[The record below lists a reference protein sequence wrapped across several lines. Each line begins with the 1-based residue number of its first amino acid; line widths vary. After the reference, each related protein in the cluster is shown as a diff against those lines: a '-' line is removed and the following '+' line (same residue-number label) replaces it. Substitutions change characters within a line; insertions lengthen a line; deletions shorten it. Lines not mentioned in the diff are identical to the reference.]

1 MPEKDLLD
9 VSPGTGPTEEEGAY
23 LANLL
28 DVVTEGVM
36 IVGRDG
42 RISRVNDRFG
52 QLFGIGSEKLLGR
65 PLSDLFGSDEGQ
77 QDSDSVVNKLSRGE
91 RVQFEAVHKNKE
103 GKVLQIAGLAS
114 PVFLDGRQIAST
126 VVYREIAAEKPLPYD
141 QGGESAKFQALLLG
155 LDEAVLFVEKS
166 GRVREVN
173 DSFMRF
179 FNRDRA
185 NIIDRNLTELDLGF
199 PVSELQKP
207 MANFQANPGSSKL
220 ILHKSIRGLD
230 TVFHLQPLYEQG
242 QYLGTFIILKDIT
255 ELVSAKKK
263 NQAAISAKSEFLANI
278 SHELRTPMNGILGMA
293 DLALGTPLNPEQQEY
308 VRGIKSSAESM
319 MTLINDILDFTKI
332 EARKVELE
340 SISFDFEDLVYETV
354 SSLALQAHKKK
365 LELICD
371 LPPRPTSSVVGDPG
385 RLGQILSNLV
395 GNAVKFTEKGEISIS
410 VKEESRTDDRV
421 GLLITVADTGIGI
434 SESKQQV
441 IFEVFTQGDGSMTRK
456 YGGSG
461 LGLAICL
468 QLVELLGGRIW
479 VESKVGAGS
488 KFHVSL
494 SYGLPPASEKEPGPS
509 TPPDMKGRS
518 ALIIDDNGSSRRV
531 LSRMLAAWNLKVS
544 EAENAGKAITI
555 LDQGRLATAPYSV
568 LLIDPYLPGSDS
580 FILMDY
586 LKQNPQ
592 AVKTAIIMLGSKSSR
607 GDASPWIKMGVSN
620 YLAKPVKSSQLLEAL
635 NSITGNSRPAE
646 AQKEKAPVLKVQSRN
661 RYRILVVEDNA
672 VNRKVAF
679 HILEKQGHQVVEVEN
694 GKEALAALE
703 RHIFDLILM
712 DVQMPVM
719 DGFEATAAIRNK
731 EKTSGAHIPIIALTA
746 HAMKGDRERCLQ
758 AGMDDYI
765 CKPLDPKEVFLKI
778 DETMKR
784 FKRTR

>member
-9 VSPGTGPTEEEGAY
+9 TSPGTAPTEKEGAY
-23 LANLL
+23 LENLL

-36 IVGRDG
+36 IVNREG
-42 RISRVNDRFG
+42 RISRVNDRFA
-52 QLFGIGSEKLLGR
+52 QLVGFGGEKLLGR

-77 QDSDSVVNKLSRGE
+77 EDSDSVVKKLSRGE

-114 PVFLDGRQIAST
+114 PVFLDGQQIAST
-126 VVYREIAAEKPLPYD
+126 VIYREIVAEKPVQD
-141 QGGESAKFQALLLG
+141 SHAGESPRFQALLFG
-155 LDEAVLFVEKS
+155 LDEAVLFVEEN
-166 GRVREVN
+166 GVVREVN
-173 DSFMRF
+173 DSFLRF
-179 FNRDRA
+179 FNLDRG
-185 NIIDRNLTELDLGF
+185 NVVERELTELDLGF

-207 MANFQANPGSSKL
+207 MANFQAAPGSSRL
-220 ILHKSIRGLD
+220 ILHKSMRGRD
-230 TVFHLQPLYEQG
+230 TVFHLQPLYDQG

-278 SHELRTPMNGILGMA
+278 SHELRTPMNGILGMV

-308 VRGIKSSAESM
+308 VSGIKSSAESM
-319 MTLINDILDFTKI
+319 MKLINDILDFTKI

-340 SISFDFEDLVYETV
+340 SISFDFEDFVYETV

-371 LPPRPTSSVVGDPG
+371 LPPRSTSLVVGDPG

-395 GNAVKFTEKGEISIS
+395 GNAVKFTEKGEINVS

-421 GLLITVADTGIGI
+421 GLLITVADTGIAI

-441 IFEVFTQGDGSMTRK
+441 IFDVFTQGDGSMTRK

-494 SYGLPPASEKEPGPS
+494 NYALPPASEKEPGPS
-509 TPPDMKGRS
+509 APPDMTGRS
-518 ALIIDDNGSSRRV
+518 ALIIDDNGSSRRI
-531 LSRMLAAWNLKVS
+531 LSRMLSAWNLKVS
-544 EAENAGKAITI
+544 ESENAGRAITI
-555 LDQGRLATAPYSV
+555 LDQSRLAGAPYSA

-620 YLAKPVKSSQLLEAL
+620 YLAKPVKSSQFLEVL
-635 NSITGNSRPAE
+635 NAIMGNSRPAE
-646 AQKEKAPVLKVQSRN
+646 AQKEKVPVPQVQSRN

-746 HAMKGDRERCLQ
+746 HAMKGDRDRCLQ

-784 FKRTR
+784 FKKTR